1 MKPCPTEVS
10 LHGAHLTGR
19 CSVTVCQYAACLGGP
34 ICTLS
39 GPNTFFLLPFIC
51 SFSLIF
57 PRSFQRFFLVQSDSS
72 SDLIPFYM
80 SPPHICFFLS
90 LCLIAKDILLVLC
103 FISHIRLY
111 WYRYWFC
118 FVYTFTISTL
128 LFARWL
134 SLSVHKLKVAP
145 FLPCLLT
152 VTFCGLLNYTLP
164 LLLTVTVPR
173 YVILLPFGDV
183 V

>member
-10 LHGAHLTGR
+10 LHGARLTGR
-19 CSVTVCQYAACLGGP
+19 CSVTVCQYAACLRGP

-57 PRSFQRFFLVQSDSS
+57 PRSFQTFFSRPIWFQLTFYSLLYVSSTHLFFSIPVSDSQGYFTSTLFYITHS
-72 SDLIPFYM
+72 SVF
-80 SPPHICFFLS
+80 
-90 LCLIAKDILLVLC
+90 
-103 FISHIRLY
+103 
-111 WYRYWFC
+111 WYWFC
-118 FVYTFTISTL
+118 FVCTCTILTL